1 MKEVRT
7 EWPSQDPYFAMKR
20 IHSLLASL
28 PCLLIAGAAAIST
41 STRRNVQLNTNQ
53 SWDGP
58 HGSSSRQRRIFLA
71 GLVSSLPLPLAA
83 NAVER
88 AVGSAEAKCREEGNC
103 LQTLDLDGAVGW
115 NWGAKDRCDSTDP
128 RCGADG
134 VLNDAPPAGKPVPD
148 KQGLQIT
155 DVVSLELQ
163 IGTGSNADTQIL
175 KIGLYGENCPT
186 LVEEMKELC
195 SKGIVT
201 SSDLLLGAPVRLGVG
216 GQMTYIRPEQRVEF
230 GVPSQKIA
238 YAKAMRQTKAPDEFV
253 PQARPSGMRFDAC
266 KNEKTSRLHDV
277 AGLLSVPKGGIGFG
291 SSSIPV
297 KDDDAYSSCFQI
309 TASSLPD
316 ADKEERK
323 VIGQLIDSKSMELLA
338 RLSSIPTRKA
348 LPTQSGG
355 SPLIKTIVND
365 VRVDAVSDLLE
376 NKGA

>member
-1 MKEVRT
+1 
-7 EWPSQDPYFAMKR
+7 MKR
-20 IHSLLASL
+20 ILS
-28 PCLLIAGAAAIST
+28 LIASPCFSITIAAAIST
-41 STRRNVQLNTNQ
+41 STRRNLPQRNAHRGTLDVEPERSL
-53 SWDGP
+53 
-58 HGSSSRQRRIFLA
+58 SRQRRIFLA
-71 GLVSSLPLPLAA
+71 GLVSSLPLPAV
-83 NAVER
+83 AVER

-115 NWGAKDRCDSTDP
+115 NWGAKERCDSTDP
-128 RCGADG
+128 RCGANG
-134 VLNDAPPAGKPVPD
+134 VLNDSPPAGQPVPD
-148 KQGLQIT
+148 KHGLHIT

-163 IGTGSNADTQIL
+163 IGTGSNADTQIM
-175 KIGLYGENCPT
+175 KIGLYGESCPT

-201 SSDLLLGAPVRLGVG
+201 SSDLLLGAPVRLGTG
-216 GQMTYIRPEQRVEF
+216 GQMTYIRPAARIEF

-253 PQARPSGMRFDAC
+253 PQARPSGKRFDAC
-266 KNEKTSRLHDV
+266 KNEKTSRPHDV

-297 KDDDAYSSCFQI
+297 KDDDAFASSFQI

-338 RLSSIPTRKA
+338 RLSSIPTRKT

-355 SPLIKTIVND
+355 SPLIKTVVND
-365 VRVDAVSDLLE
+365 CAVESVSELLQ
-376 NKGA
+376 NKEV